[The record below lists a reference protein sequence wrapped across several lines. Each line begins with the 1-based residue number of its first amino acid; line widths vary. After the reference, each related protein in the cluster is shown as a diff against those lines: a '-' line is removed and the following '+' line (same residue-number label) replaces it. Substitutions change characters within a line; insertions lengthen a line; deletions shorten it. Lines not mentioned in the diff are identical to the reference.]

1 MTEEQFK
8 TISNQMLEL
17 KDLPNTQ
24 LVDML
29 DKISEDYDLTK
40 NNLINMTYYLDNL
53 EIMYNSI
60 LKEYSSRTNL

>member
-1 MTEEQFK
+1 
-8 TISNQMLEL
+8 MLEL